1 MNIISDG
8 LGHIRNA
15 YGIGEISKQN
25 KSDFYIYYSQMRL
38 FTYRN
43 PKVSDDNW
51 YCSILIKE
59 NDLDDAYYYFINNVA
74 DQCYIVSIISWY
86 IE

>member
-1 MNIISDG
+1 
-8 LGHIRNA
+8 
-15 YGIGEISKQN
+15 
-25 KSDFYIYYSQMRL
+25 MRL

-43 PKVSDDNW
+43 PDKVSDDNW

-86 IE
+86 ID